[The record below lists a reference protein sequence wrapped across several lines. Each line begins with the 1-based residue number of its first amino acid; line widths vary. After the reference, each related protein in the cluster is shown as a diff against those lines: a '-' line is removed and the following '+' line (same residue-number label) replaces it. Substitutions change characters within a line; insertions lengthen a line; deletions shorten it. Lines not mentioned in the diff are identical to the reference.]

1 MLQTSVLFMHT
12 IKLPYGKK
20 DDELYHVDVVVRGAN
35 CECVCPKCEG
45 ALIAAKGEYNIA
57 HFRHVDVS
65 QCEGAAEYAL
75 REQLMKLFLDAGE
88 LMLPESHLKIEG
100 ENRILVEK
108 ETVEI
113 ESVEAISGGDP
124 FTPRFIIRTRS
135 SYEGEREIR
144 AVVNLGSKDAEV
156 EEGPEPY
163 VEIRLDE
170 LGDDYSVDRL
180 IRSVIR
186 DTRCI
191 HWGRR
196 PRAKEREAELRE
208 ELRVIRTT
216 PEDRDRLLFEARKS
230 TGVEAPRPPASL
242 GSTSYFEAKG
252 DKKYEPR
259 EPGHSN
265 FASQFAGIS
274 FTCEECGQTGLSHN
288 EMQRVQPDYG
298 TGVCYDCKG
307 VRRANAHENDDY
319 SAAFKATAATF
330 YQRKGQI

>member
-1 MLQTSVLFMHT
+1 MHT

-20 DDELYHVDVVVRGAN
+20 DDKLYHVKVVARGAS

-45 ALIAAKGEYNIA
+45 ALVAAKGDHNIA

-65 QCEGAAEYAL
+65 ECEGAAEFAL
-75 REQLMKLFLDAGE
+75 REKLIDLFRDAGQ

-100 ENRILVEK
+100 ENRVLVER

-113 ESVEAISGGDP
+113 ESVDVISGGDP
-124 FTPRFIIRTRS
+124 LTPRFVIRTKS

-144 AVVNLGSKDAEV
+144 AVVNLGPKEVEV

-163 VEIRLDE
+163 VEIRLSE

-196 PRAKEREAELRE
+196 PRAKEREAEIRE

-216 PEDRDRLLFEARKS
+216 PEDRERLLLEARKS
-230 TGVEAPRPPASL
+230 SGFEAPRPPSYPD
-242 GSTSYFEAKG
+242 SSSYFEGTG
-252 DKKYEPR
+252 DNKYEAR
-259 EPGHSN
+259 EPDYSN

-274 FTCEECGQTGLSHN
+274 FTCEECGQTGLTHN
-288 EMQRVQPDYG
+288 EMQRVQPDHG

-319 SAAFKATAATF
+319 SAGFMAEAATF
-330 YQRKGQI
+330 YQRKGKI